1 MRLDLNSNF
10 WHRLGFDSD
19 DLLTKA
25 LDGYE
30 GALMSSVPALRFE
43 VLHSCVSLVG
53 GQDGNLLTIRSFSGG
68 DDFIL

>member
-1 MRLDLNSNF
+1 M
-10 WHRLGFDSD
+10 
-19 DLLTKA
+19 A

-30 GALMSSVPALRFE
+30 GALMSSIPALRFE